1 MRLLRAA
8 LLKLVRRPATWRAP
22 LVLAALL
29 GLIYLSIGISASA
42 SPEARASV
50 ESMLVFPEAYLSFA
64 SMLMLFLGIVGA
76 AYAGTVAASEW
87 SWNTIRVA
95 LARGESRVWYVTGL
109 FVAIGLLT
117 LVAWLALFVLGIG
130 VILLAASL
138 GGMSAGDLFDLADP
152 AAVPLMIAA
161 GGWAVVMLVGIGF
174 GASFISRSAVAGV
187 ALVVGLVFVEQFA
200 AMTSIPAELLSLA
213 PLRAAASLVA
223 ASGGAG
229 SAAIGPLVLTTIYL
243 AFAIAVAAASARR
256 AQVA

>member
-1 MRLLRAA
+1 
-8 LLKLVRRPATWRAP
+8 
-22 LVLAALL
+22 
-29 GLIYLSIGISASA
+29 
-42 SPEARASV
+42 
-50 ESMLVFPEAYLSFA
+50 MLVFPEAYLSFA

-117 LVAWLALFVLGIG
+117 FVAWLALFVFGIG
-130 VILLAASL
+130 VIVLAASL
-138 GGMSAGDLFDLADP
+138 GGISAGDLLNLANP

-161 GGWAVVMLVGIGF
+161 GGWAALMLVGIGF
-174 GASFISRSAVAGV
+174 GVSFITRSAVAGV
-187 ALVVGLVFVEQFA
+187 AVVVGLIFAEQFA
-200 AMTSIPAELLSLA
+200 AMTSIPAELLGLA

-229 SAAIGPLVLTTIYL
+229 PAGMGPLVLTTIYL
-243 AFAIAVAAASARR
+243 VGAIAVAAAFARR